1 MYLYIIRHGEPGDGG
16 ALTDL
21 GHKQAAAVGERMYK
35 TGLDR
40 IFTSPLLRAV
50 QTAEPA
56 CRLLGKTAVVE
67 DWAAEIGDGRLTTL
81 PDGSK
86 KSVSLLQNT
95 LFLQG
100 DNANLSFESAYEC
113 DYFNTS
119 GMKDAVSFIEQNGNA
134 FLERLGYRKEGN
146 VYRIVK
152 PSDEKVALFCHAA
165 FSRAWISVLLHIPI
179 HIMWAGFDYEHTGV
193 TVLEFENNPDGF
205 TAPTCLRYS
214 DTSHLYAAD
223 LETLFYEKKEM

>member
-1 MYLYIIRHGEPGDGG
+1 MLLYIIRHGEPGHDG
-16 ALTDL
+16 ALTEL
-21 GHKQAAAVGERMYK
+21 GQKQALCVGERMQK
-35 TGLDR
+35 ANIDR

-56 CRLLGKTAVVE
+56 CRLLGKQAQTE
-67 DWAAEIGDGRLTTL
+67 PWAAEIGEGRLTIL

-95 LFLQG
+95 LFLTQN
-100 DNANLSFESAYEC
+100 NADLPFDRAYEC

-119 GMKDAVSFIEQNGNA
+119 GMQQAVQYIEENGNA
-134 FLERLGYRKEGN
+134 FLERLGYKKEGN
-146 VYRIVK
+146 VYRILQ

-214 DTSHLYAAD
+214 DTSHLYAAE
-223 LETLFYEKKEM
+223 LEPLFHEKKEM